1 MLSYHIT
8 RINQNKPEWTTQVQ
22 RIEFDGQQK
31 TNSPHLTKSNLW
43 HPTPPPLAMCLSGAR
58 VAARRYV
65 ANHPHDQTKPR
76 IPDRADEVIRWDFV
90 RFRPEKIPVLP
101 SGRFHMSSA
110 LTIEKNM
117 EEFCTWQFCIVA
129 GWVICFSN
137 AKRSNRIWRCWF
149 QDCQVRLTSA
159 KNSQLELRKKWQL
172 EQLIY
177 IQYLNLSNAD
187 LICGRVTRGDL
198 NLVIPA
204 HLPRQNPSHPVDNHN
219 HDDLGS
225 HRITLHRILN
235 SWKHGDH
242 SRSASC
248 QYQSTHTVYFS
259 LLQSI
264 PNNGIE
270 KNLGIPY
277 KEHPFC

>member
-8 RINQNKPEWTTQVQ
+8 RINQNKPEWTTPVTC
-22 RIEFDGQQK
+22 IDFDGEQK
-31 TNSPHLTKSNLW
+31 ANSPHFTKSNLW
-43 HPTPPPLAMCLSGAR
+43 NPTPPPLAMCLSGAR
-58 VAARRYV
+58 VAARRYA

-76 IPDRADEVIRWDFV
+76 IPDRADEVMRWDLV
-90 RFRPEKIPVLP
+90 RFGEISSRKDPSPAKWAVPYVL
-101 SGRFHMSSA
+101 SSHNRKKHGGS
-110 LTIEKNM
+110 LH
-117 EEFCTWQFCIVA
+117 WQFCIVV

-137 AKRSNRIWRCWF
+137 AKRSNCIWRCWF

-225 HRITLHRILN
+225 HRT
-235 SWKHGDH
+235 
-242 SRSASC
+242 
-248 QYQSTHTVYFS
+248 T
-259 LLQSI
+259 
-264 PNNGIE
+264 
-270 KNLGIPY
+270 
-277 KEHPFC
+277 